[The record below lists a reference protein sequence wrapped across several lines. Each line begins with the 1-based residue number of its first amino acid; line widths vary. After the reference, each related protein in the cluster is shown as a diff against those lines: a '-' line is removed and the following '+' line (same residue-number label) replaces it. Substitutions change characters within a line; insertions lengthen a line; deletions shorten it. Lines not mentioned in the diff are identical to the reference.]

1 MKYITLLILI
11 ITSLHTP
18 WARGADN
25 RYRVEVLVLKHL
37 ESVDQ
42 AKEVNRIKDYSTAL
56 DFLTPAVEEE
66 EKVLPDGCEPLL
78 EENEPAA
85 PDEVVQDAATAVENT
100 TGDRLEA
107 ETALEE
113 EALDPN
119 AVVHVEEMGAEMQDA
134 WRRLRLSGPFRPIQ
148 YLAWEQGNDAP
159 FPSLRLHDL
168 ELVFEDDP
176 YSDLR
181 EANEE
186 LAAVYGDGIDA
197 SPNCD
202 EPEEDTLPEPT
213 LYYALDG
220 TVSLV
225 RTRFLHL
232 NLDLQLREALFE
244 TETLPG
250 QAPAYALPPGTG
262 GEGKPELSQAT
273 SFLVH
278 EFEQSRQVRSAR
290 MEYFDGPVVGV
301 LAWITTIPL
310 EDTAER

>member
-1 MKYITLLILI
+1 MKYITFLILI
-11 ITSLHTP
+11 ITTLHTP
-18 WARGADN
+18 WAHGADN

-42 AKEVNRIKDYSTAL
+42 AKEVQRIKDYSTAL

-66 EKVLPDGCEPLL
+66 EKTLPDGCEPLPK
-78 EENEPAA
+78 E
-85 PDEVVQDAATAVENT
+85 DETAVAGEN
-100 TGDRLEA
+100 LEA
-107 ETALEE
+107 ETALEEETE

-186 LAAVYGDGIDA
+186 LGAVYGDGMDVA
-197 SPNCD
+197 PDCD
-202 EPEEDTLPEPT
+202 GPLPEPT
-213 LYYALDG
+213 QYYALDG

-232 NLDLQLREALFE
+232 KLDLQLRESLFE

-250 QAPAYALPPGTG
+250 QAAAYALPPGTG
-262 GEGKPELSQAT
+262 GEGEPEPSQAT
-273 SFLVH
+273 GFLVH
-278 EFEQSRQVRSAR
+278 EFEQNRQVRSAR

-310 EDTAER
+310 EDAAER

>member
-11 ITSLHTP
+11 ITTLHTP

-42 AKEVNRIKDYSTAL
+42 AKEVQRIKDYSTAL
-56 DFLTPAVEEE
+56 DFLTPAIEEE

-78 EENEPAA
+78 EE
-85 PDEVVQDAATAVENT
+85 DDTAVAGENL
-100 TGDRLEA
+100 GP

-113 EALDPN
+113 ETEETLDPN
-119 AVVHVEEMGAEMQDA
+119 AIVHVEEMGPEMQDA

-148 YLAWEQGNDAP
+148 YLAWEQGDDEP

-168 ELVFEDDP
+168 AVVFVDDP
-176 YSDLR
+176 YSDIR
-181 EANEE
+181 NADEE
-186 LAAVYGDGIDA
+186 LASVYGDGMDTTPDCGE
-197 SPNCD
+197 S
-202 EPEEDTLPEPT
+202 EEDPLPEPT

-232 NLDLQLREALFE
+232 NLDLQLREALFD
-244 TETLPG
+244 TEVAPG
-250 QAPAYALPPGTG
+250 QSAAYAPPPVAGDPL
-262 GEGKPELSQAT
+262 EPEQPQAT
-273 SFLVH
+273 GFLVH
-278 EFEQSRQVRSAR
+278 EFEQNRQVRSAR

-301 LAWITTIPL
+301 LAWITSIPL